1 MAQAQLNFRLRQSD
15 WQIKKEP
22 LHLVL
27 RTCHCC
33 TRRVEIWS
41 DRADDTD
48 AFWCGQCS
56 VVSNAS
62 SPEYLKIVATDSTAT
77 YVMAKNSPHLSVR
90 WTQPLC
96 VSSSIQQSTNFS
108 S

>member
-1 MAQAQLNFRLRQSD
+1 MAQAQLNFRLMQSD

-22 LHLVL
+22 LHLVFK
-27 RTCHCC
+27 TCHCC

-56 VVSNAS
+56 VVSNES
-62 SPEYLKIVATDSTAT
+62 LKMVATDSTTT
-77 YVMAKNSPHLSVR
+77 YVMANNSPRLSVR

>member
-1 MAQAQLNFRLRQSD
+1 MAQAQLNFQLMQSD
-15 WQIKKEP
+15 LQIKKEP
-22 LHLVL
+22 FHLVSK
-27 RTCHCC
+27 TCNCC

-56 VVSNAS
+56 VVSNDA
-62 SPEYLKIVATDSTAT
+62 LKMVATDSTTT

-96 VSSSIQQSTNFS
+96 VSSSIQQSTNFLS
-108 S
+108 